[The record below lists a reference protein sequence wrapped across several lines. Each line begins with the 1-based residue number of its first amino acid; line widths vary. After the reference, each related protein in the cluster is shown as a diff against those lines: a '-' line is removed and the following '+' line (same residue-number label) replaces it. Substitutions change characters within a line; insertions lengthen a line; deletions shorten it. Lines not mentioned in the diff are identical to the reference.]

1 MATWTVRRHAMRACA
16 LVGASWCVIHKPT
29 NNEASV
35 FVEQPGAPREDLP
48 TYRKEEVA
56 QHDGKQQERV
66 WVTYRDGVYDITEFL
81 QAHPG
86 GQEKIGLAAG
96 KAVDPFWK
104 IYREP
109 HQKQSTWDMLESMR
123 IGNVDPRDRKDSS
136 QAGEGEDNDPFANE
150 PERHPALEMHSQ
162 KPCNAEAPATLLL
175 DSFIT
180 PNELFFV
187 RNHLPVP
194 KVDLDTYRLLVEV
207 PGKEPKPFTLEELM
221 ERFEK
226 VEVVATL
233 QCAGNRRVDLD
244 KAKPAKG
251 LPWRTAAVSTAQWT
265 GARLRDVLLA
275 AGLSEKEVDETIH
288 HIQFEGM
295 DSDPSGDCYGAS
307 IPVGKAMDP
316 RGDVILAYRMNG
328 ESIPPDHGGPLRA
341 IVPGVVGAR
350 NVKWV
355 QRVVASDEESHS
367 FWQRQ
372 DYKIFPP
379 HVNWDNVSQH
389 TAPSIQ
395 ETPVQSAILQP
406 SPGAK
411 VSKWDDELELKGF
424 ALSGGGRSINRVDIS
439 VDGGKSWTQAE
450 LLPRPKA
457 SHNRDW
463 AWTLWSATL
472 KMEDVK
478 KHVLPEEQAN
488 LGSSDGQL
496 GDGANQVTVICRA
509 VDSSGN
515 VQPEHPESVW
525 NLRGLLCNSWH
536 QVEVVISDED

>member
-1 MATWTVRRHAMRACA
+1 MWSCALRSHAARACA
-16 LVGASWCVIHKPT
+16 VAGAGWSLVTQPT
-29 NNEASV
+29 TNEPAT
-35 FVEQPGAPREDLP
+35 EGKEPGAHRKDLP
-48 TYRKEEVA
+48 TYRKEDVA
-56 QHDGKQQERV
+56 KHDGKHQERV

-86 GQEKIGLAAG
+86 GAEKIGLAAG

-109 HQKQSTWDMLESMR
+109 HQKQSTWEMLEGMR
-123 IGNVDPRDRKDSS
+123 IGNIDPKDRKNSTTPED
-136 QAGEGEDNDPFANE
+136 GEENDPFANE
-150 PERHPALEMHSQ
+150 PERHPALEVHSE

-194 KVDLDTYRLLVEV
+194 KVDLDSYHLLVEV
-207 PGKEPKPFTLEELM
+207 PGKGPKPYRLNELK
-221 ERFEK
+221 EGFDQVK
-226 VEVVATL
+226 VVATL

-244 KAKPAKG
+244 RAKPAKG
-251 LPWRTAAVSTAQWT
+251 LPWRTAAVSTAEWT
-265 GARLRDVLLA
+265 GVRLRDVLLA
-275 AGLSEKEVDETIH
+275 AGLPEKEVDKTIH

-295 DSDPSGDCYGAS
+295 DSDPSGDRYGAS

-316 RGDVILAYRMNG
+316 RGDVILAHEMNG
-328 ESIPPDHGGPLRA
+328 EPIPPDHGGPLRA

-355 QRVVASDEESHS
+355 HRVVASEEESRS

-372 DYKIFPP
+372 DYKVFPP
-379 HVNWDNVSQH
+379 HVNWENVSQH
-389 TAPSIQ
+389 SAPSIQ
-395 ETPVQSAILQP
+395 ETPVQSAILSP
-406 SPGAK
+406 VPGAT
-411 VSKWDDELELKGF
+411 VSKWDEELELKGF
-424 ALSGGGRSINRVDIS
+424 ALSGGGRSIHRVDIS
-439 VDGGKSWTQAE
+439 VDGGQSWKQAD

-457 SHNRDW
+457 SHNQDW
-463 AWTLWSATL
+463 AWTLWKATL
-472 KMEDVK
+472 NMADVQE
-478 KHVLPEEQAN
+478 HFLPETEADADSPN
-488 LGSSDGQL
+488 AKLGS
-496 GDGANQVTVICRA
+496 GASKVRVICRA

-515 VQPEHPESVW
+515 TQPERPESVW

-536 QVEVVISDED
+536 GVEVLVSDEE